1 MEFNTQ
7 QSRTKKLRKKIERR
21 QVGVV
26 QVSTFLTL
34 FKYIGWISF
43 IIWAFLSLGSE
54 VIKRLLEMWIQSYVK
69 SVNEEDKT
77 EILFLWD
84 DEANT
89 LTVLIVTHISIVIVS
104 SILLATNHLRAL
116 KGIFSDFNLKVIYSK
131 MAFFDREPVGRIVNR
146 YSEDMFIADE
156 ELNHQ
161 LSSFSKGTFVFASM
175 FAGII
180 VIILWF
186 IPGVFIRVVII
197 YYYQNRFRQINRE
210 IQRVLLANNSNLTDH
225 IAESLKGIRTIRA
238 FKREANFL
246 GEFIKSMTNVI
257 GVEFVSRALYF
268 WVCYRIALIAYL
280 ILFTILIICSA
291 AVLFDYRIEYT
302 RVSLS
307 LSYSLITLWLYE
319 GYLTSI
325 ANLEKSFISFER
337 INQYLSNE
345 TEPINENDNQSQ
357 NSFSE
362 TDQIITFENVYFL
375 YPNQLHSKESEM
387 NFALQDVSFSIRRGE
402 KVGIYGRSGSGK
414 SSILS
419 VLFRFYDIQKGRILL
434 NGTPINTM
442 SLANLRKQI
451 SIIPQLGFLFKGTL
465 RENLDPN
472 NEVDDATI
480 LQMVQKIGLS
490 IRAINSASSSET
502 GEQTAKAD
510 EVTKG
515 KKNLEFELDNLGSNL
530 SNGEQQMI
538 NFLRAFIH
546 AKEIICLDEANSNID
561 PTTDALMMKLS

>member
-307 LSYSLITLWLYE
+307 LSYSLITL
-319 GYLTSI
+319 
-325 ANLEKSFISFER
+325 
-337 INQYLSNE
+337 
-345 TEPINENDNQSQ
+345 
-357 NSFSE
+357 
-362 TDQIITFENVYFL
+362 
-375 YPNQLHSKESEM
+375 
-387 NFALQDVSFSIRRGE
+387 
-402 KVGIYGRSGSGK
+402 
-414 SSILS
+414 
-419 VLFRFYDIQKGRILL
+419 
-434 NGTPINTM
+434 
-442 SLANLRKQI
+442 
-451 SIIPQLGFLFKGTL
+451 
-465 RENLDPN
+465 
-472 NEVDDATI
+472 
-480 LQMVQKIGLS
+480 
-490 IRAINSASSSET
+490 
-502 GEQTAKAD
+502 
-510 EVTKG
+510 
-515 KKNLEFELDNLGSNL
+515 
-530 SNGEQQMI
+530 
-538 NFLRAFIH
+538 
-546 AKEIICLDEANSNID
+546 
-561 PTTDALMMKLS
+561 